1 MVVDAVVAT
10 GFGGPE
16 VLDRVK
22 EQLPAPGSGDVS
34 IRVRAIG
41 VNPIDYKLYSGVM
54 GADPASLPLHL
65 GQELAGVVTAV
76 GDDAATPAGP
86 LAVGQEVIA
95 YRRGEPGAYA
105 TEVTW
110 PAAVVMPKPDRLAAE
125 HAAGL
130 LLVGTTATHALAATE
145 AGSDDVV
152 LVHGASGS
160 VGLLAAQLAAQRG
173 ARVIGTASEAHH
185 DELRGDGVDPVTYGR
200 GLADRVRAPAPAGVD
215 VAIDTVG
222 TDEAIDVSL
231 ELVTDRA
238 RIATVVAIARG
249 NEAGIHTL
257 GAAPGASDAGT
268 DVRNQAWSS
277 LITMATDG
285 RLDLPIA
292 ATFPL
297 RQAADAHRLLAGGHA
312 GGKVILQP

>member
-1 MVVDAVVAT
+1 MVDVMVAT

-16 VLDRVK
+16 VLDRVA

-41 VNPIDYKLYSGVM
+41 VNPIDYKLYSGAM

-65 GQELAGVVTAV
+65 GQELSGVVTAV
-76 GDDAATPAGP
+76 GDDAASPAAP

-95 YRRGEPGAYA
+95 YRRGKPGAYA

-110 PAAVVMPKPDRLAAE
+110 PAAVVVPKPDGLASE
-125 HAAGL
+125 QAAGL
-130 LLVGTTATHALAATE
+130 LLVGTTAVHALSATG
-145 AGSDDVV
+145 AGSGDVV
-152 LVHGASGS
+152 LVHGVSGS
-160 VGLLAAQLAAQRG
+160 VGLLAAQLAAHRG
-173 ARVIGTASEAHH
+173 ARVIGTASESHH
-185 DELRGDGVDPVTYGR
+185 DDLRGHGVVPVTYGP
-200 GLADRVRAPAPAGVD
+200 GLADRVRALAPAGVD

-231 ELVTDRA
+231 ELVADKA

-268 DVRNQAWSS
+268 DVRNQARSS
-277 LITMATDG
+277 LITMAADG
-285 RLDLPIA
+285 SLHLPIA
-292 ATFPL
+292 ASFPL
-297 RQAADAHRLLAGGHA
+297 SQAADAHRLLADGHA